1 MEDGMNNYQD
11 YEVER
16 EIDIKDLCFS
26 LLNKWKQVLVGTIII
41 CILLC
46 SYGLMKNKKSTTS
59 KTDPTESLTEEQ
71 IENVENVY
79 SSYEQALKSRDIIL
93 SRVKNSALSQIDTNK
108 AVGRMV
114 SYIIESDIDNIYT
127 YYKSINVFAED
138 EQKEI
143 IKACNFNDE
152 TNNLDDLVS
161 ISGTASEYIAGL
173 SSDTTMK
180 TTMTVYIYANSDE
193 ALDTIESILD
203 DHIEGKNTITGSTC
217 TKLETVNNI
226 ETNYISDNQTNY
238 SNQLTDVYNKIYNLE
253 NITYLSE
260 DELTYYTSL
269 IEGTNDSDETTT
281 VTTTSF
287 NWKKY
292 GAVGIAGGLFVMCF
306 FYAMIYVL
314 SGKVHA
320 SDDFKAYGVDSIG
333 TLDYSKDDV
342 SKEMWLVSSITSF
355 MKLHELKKLYI
366 TLDYKNEKIEKTL
379 NTFVEELK
387 KQGIETIIGDP
398 LKEREAFNN
407 LMSSEAVVLFETA
420 EQSKYDSVSKIIDL
434 ANRQNISLVG
444 SIVGKM

>member
-1 MEDGMNNYQD
+1 MNNYQD

-26 LLNKWKQVLVGTIII
+26 LLKKWKQILVGTIIM
-41 CILLC
+41 CVLLC
-46 SYGLMKNKKSTTS
+46 SYGLMKNKKNTTS
-59 KTDPTESLTEEQ
+59 KTNPTESLTEEQ
-71 IENVENVY
+71 IENVKNAY
-79 SSYEQALKSRDIIL
+79 SSYEQALKFKDIVL
-93 SRVKNSALSQIDTNK
+93 SRVKNSALAQIDTDK

-114 SYIIESDIDNIYT
+114 SYIIESDIDNIYS
-127 YYKSINVFAED
+127 YYKGINVFAED

-143 IKACNFNDE
+143 IKACNFNDD

-161 ISGTASEYIAGL
+161 ISGKESEYISGV
-173 SSDTTMK
+173 SSTTDMK
-180 TTMTVYIYANSDE
+180 TAMTVYIYANSDD
-193 ALDTIESILD
+193 ALDTIESILEN
-203 DHIEGKNTITGSTC
+203 HIEGKSSITGSTC
-217 TKLETVNNI
+217 TKLETVDDI
-226 ETNYISDNQTNY
+226 ETYYISDNQNGL
-238 SNQLTDVYNKIYNLE
+238 SDQLDNINNKIYNLE
-253 NITYLSE
+253 NITYLSD

-269 IEGTNDSDETTT
+269 IEGEEEETTT
-281 VTTTSF
+281 VTTSSF

-292 GAVGIAGGLFVMCF
+292 GVVGVAGGLFVMCF
-306 FYAMIYVL
+306 FYAMMYVL

-320 SDDFKAYGVDSIG
+320 SDDFKAYGLDSIG

-355 MKLHELKKLYI
+355 MKLHELKKIYI
-366 TLDYKNEKIEKTL
+366 SLDYKNEKIEKTL

-387 KQGIETIIGDP
+387 KQDISVIIGDP
-398 LKEREAFNN
+398 LKERESFNN

>member
-1 MEDGMNNYQD
+1 MNNYQD

-26 LLNKWKQVLVGTIII
+26 LLNKWKQILAGTVVI
-41 CILLC
+41 CVLLC

-59 KTDPTESLTEEQ
+59 KTDIKESLTKEQ
-71 IENVENVY
+71 IADVEDAY
-79 SSYEQALKSRDIIL
+79 STYQQAIKSRDIIL
-93 SRVKNSALSQIDTNK
+93 SRVKNSALAQINSDE

-114 SYIIESDIDNIYT
+114 SYIIESDIDNIYS

-152 TNNLDDLVS
+152 TNNLDDLVT
-161 ISGTASEYIAGL
+161 ISGKESEFIAGV
-173 SSDTTMK
+173 SSNSNMK
-180 TTMTVYIYANSDE
+180 TAMTVYIYANSDE
-193 ALDTIESILD
+193 ALDTIQSILEN
-203 DHIEGKNTITGSTC
+203 HIEGKSSITGATC
-217 TKLETVNNI
+217 TKLETVDDI
-226 ETNYISDNQTNY
+226 ETYYISDNQNGL
-238 SNQLTDVYNKIYNLE
+238 SDQLDNINNKIYNLE

-269 IEGTNDSDETTT
+269 IEGEEDETTT
-281 VTTTSF
+281 VTTSSF

-292 GAVGIAGGLFVMCF
+292 GVVGVAGGLFVMCF

-366 TLDYKNEKIEKTL
+366 TLDYKNEKIENTL

-387 KQGIETIIGDP
+387 KQGIETVIGDP

-420 EQSKYDSVSKIIDL
+420 EQSKYDSVSKIVDL

>member
-1 MEDGMNNYQD
+1 MNNYQD

-16 EIDIKDLCFS
+16 EINIKDLCFS
-26 LLNKWKQVLVGTIII
+26 LLNKWKQIIVGTIII
-41 CILLC
+41 CVLLC

-59 KTDPTESLTEEQ
+59 KTDSTESLTEEQ

-93 SRVKNSALSQIDTNK
+93 SRVKNSALSQIDTDK

-114 SYIIESDIDNIYT
+114 SYIIESDIDNIYS

-143 IKACNFNDE
+143 IKACNFNDD

-161 ISGTASEYIAGL
+161 ISGKESEFIAGV
-173 SSDTTMK
+173 SSNSNMK
-180 TTMTVYIYANSDE
+180 NAMTVYIYANSDE
-193 ALDTIESILD
+193 ALDTIQSILEN
-203 DHIEGKNTITGSTC
+203 HIEGKSSITGATC
-217 TKLETVNNI
+217 TKLETVDDI
-226 ETNYISDNQTNY
+226 DTNYISDNQTNY
-238 SNQLTDVYNKIYNLE
+238 SNQLTDIYNKIYNLE

-269 IEGTNDSDETTT
+269 IEGEEDETTT
-281 VTTTSF
+281 VTTSSF

-292 GAVGIAGGLFVMCF
+292 GVVGVAGGLFVMCF

-320 SDDFKAYGVDSIG
+320 SDDFKTYGVDSIG

>member
-1 MEDGMNNYQD
+1 MNNYQD

-26 LLNKWKQVLVGTIII
+26 LLNKWKQILAGTVVI
-41 CILLC
+41 CVLLC

-59 KTDPTESLTEEQ
+59 KTDIKESLTKEQ
-71 IENVENVY
+71 IADVEDAY
-79 SSYEQALKSRDIIL
+79 STYQQAIKSRDIIL
-93 SRVKNSALSQIDTNK
+93 SRVKNSALAQINSDE

-114 SYIIESDIDNIYT
+114 SYIIESDIDNIYS

-152 TNNLDDLVS
+152 TNNLDDLVT
-161 ISGTASEYIAGL
+161 ISGKESEFIAGV
-173 SSDTTMK
+173 SSNSNMK
-180 TTMTVYIYANSDE
+180 TAMTVYIYANSDE
-193 ALDTIESILD
+193 ALDTIQSILEN
-203 DHIEGKNTITGSTC
+203 HIEGKSSITGATC
-217 TKLETVNNI
+217 TKLETVDDI
-226 ETNYISDNQTNY
+226 ETYYISDNQNGL
-238 SNQLTDVYNKIYNLE
+238 SDQLDNINNKIYNLE

-269 IEGTNDSDETTT
+269 IEGEEDETTT
-281 VTTTSF
+281 VTTSSF

-292 GAVGIAGGLFVMCF
+292 GVVGVAGGLFVMCF

-366 TLDYKNEKIEKTL
+366 TLDYKNEKIEKIL

-387 KQGIETIIGDP
+387 KQGIETVIGDP

>member
-1 MEDGMNNYQD
+1 MNNYQD

-26 LLNKWKQVLVGTIII
+26 LLKKWKRILVGTIII
-41 CILLC
+41 CVLLC

-59 KTDPTESLTEEQ
+59 KTDPKKSLTEEE
-71 IENVENVY
+71 IENVENAY
-79 SSYEQALKSRDIIL
+79 TSYEQALKSRDIVL
-93 SRVKNSALSQIDTNK
+93 SRVKNSALAQINTDK

-114 SYIIESDIDNIYT
+114 SYIIESDIDNIYS
-127 YYKSINVFAED
+127 YYRSINIFNSD

-143 IKACNFNDE
+143 IKSCNFNDE
-152 TNNLDDLVS
+152 TNNIDDLVT
-161 ISGTASEYIAGL
+161 ISGKESEFIAGV
-173 SSDTTMK
+173 SSSTDMK
-180 TTMTVYIYANSDE
+180 TAMTVYIYANSDE
-193 ALDTIESILD
+193 ALDTIQSILEN
-203 DHIEGKNTITGSTC
+203 HIEGKSSITGATC
-217 TKLETVNNI
+217 TKLETVDDI
-226 ETNYISDNQTNY
+226 ETYYISDNQNGL
-238 SNQLTDVYNKIYNLE
+238 SDQLDNINNKIYNLE

-269 IEGTNDSDETTT
+269 IEGKEEETTT
-281 VTTTSF
+281 VTTSSF

-292 GAVGIAGGLFVMCF
+292 GVVGVAGGLFVMCF
-306 FYAMIYVL
+306 FYAMMYVL

-320 SDDFKAYGVDSIG
+320 SDDFKAYGLDSIG
-333 TLDYSKDDV
+333 TLDYSESDI

-366 TLDYKNEKIEKTL
+366 SLDYKNDKIESTL

-387 KQGIETIIGDP
+387 KQDISVVMGDP
-398 LKEREAFNN
+398 LKERESFNN
-407 LMSSEAVVLFETA
+407 LISSEAVVLFETA

>member
-1 MEDGMNNYQD
+1 MNNYQD

-16 EIDIKDLCFS
+16 EINIKDLCFS
-26 LLNKWKQVLVGTIII
+26 LLNKWKQIIVGTIII
-41 CILLC
+41 CVLLC

-93 SRVKNSALSQIDTNK
+93 SRVKNSALSQIDTDK

-143 IKACNFNDE
+143 IKACNFNDD

-161 ISGTASEYIAGL
+161 ISGKESEFIAGV
-173 SSDTTMK
+173 SSNSNMK
-180 TTMTVYIYANSDE
+180 NAMTVYIYANSDE
-193 ALDTIESILD
+193 ALDTIQSILEN
-203 DHIEGKNTITGSTC
+203 HIEGKSSITGATC
-217 TKLETVNNI
+217 TKLETVDDI
-226 ETNYISDNQTNY
+226 DTNYISDNQTNY
-238 SNQLTDVYNKIYNLE
+238 SNQLTDIYNKIYNLE

-269 IEGTNDSDETTT
+269 IEGEEDETTT
-281 VTTTSF
+281 VTTSSF

-292 GAVGIAGGLFVMCF
+292 GVVGVAGGLFVMCF

-320 SDDFKAYGVDSIG
+320 SDDFKTYGVDSIG

-366 TLDYKNEKIEKTL
+366 TLDYKNEKIENTL

>member
-1 MEDGMNNYQD
+1 MYMNNYQD

-16 EIDIKDLCFS
+16 EINIKDLCFS

-41 CILLC
+41 CVLLC
-46 SYGLMKNKKSTTS
+46 SYGLMKNKKATVS
-59 KTDPTESLTEEQ
+59 KTDIKKSLTEEE
-71 IENVENVY
+71 IENVEDAY
-79 SSYEQALKSRDIIL
+79 STYQQAKKSRDIIL
-93 SRVKNSALSQIDTNK
+93 SRVKNSALSQIDTDE

-114 SYIIESDIDNIYT
+114 SYIIESDIDNIYS

-143 IKACNFNDE
+143 IKACNFNDD

-161 ISGTASEYIAGL
+161 ISGKESEFIAGV
-173 SSDTTMK
+173 SSNTNMK
-180 TTMTVYIYANSDE
+180 TAMTVYIYANSDE
-193 ALDTIESILD
+193 ALDTIQSILEN
-203 DHIEGKNTITGSTC
+203 HIEGKSSITGATC
-217 TKLETVNNI
+217 TKLETVDDI
-226 ETNYISDNQTNY
+226 ETYYISDNQNGL
-238 SNQLTDVYNKIYNLE
+238 SDQLDNINNKIYNLE

-292 GAVGIAGGLFVMCF
+292 GVVGIAGGLFVMCF

-320 SDDFKAYGVDSIG
+320 SDDFKVYGVDSIG

>member
-1 MEDGMNNYQD
+1 MNNYQD

-16 EIDIKDLCFS
+16 EINIKDLCFS
-26 LLNKWKQVLVGTIII
+26 LLNKWKQIIVGTIII
-41 CILLC
+41 CVLLC

-93 SRVKNSALSQIDTNK
+93 SRVKNSALSQIDTDK

-114 SYIIESDIDNIYT
+114 SYIIESDIDNIYS

-143 IKACNFNDE
+143 IKACNFNDD

-161 ISGTASEYIAGL
+161 ISGKESEFIAGV
-173 SSDTTMK
+173 SSNSNMK
-180 TTMTVYIYANSDE
+180 NAMTVYIYANSDE
-193 ALDTIESILD
+193 ALDTIQSILEN
-203 DHIEGKNTITGSTC
+203 HIEGKSSITGATC
-217 TKLETVNNI
+217 TKLETVDDI
-226 ETNYISDNQTNY
+226 DTNYISDNQTNY
-238 SNQLTDVYNKIYNLE
+238 SNQLTDIYNKIYNLE

-269 IEGTNDSDETTT
+269 IEGEEDETTT
-281 VTTTSF
+281 VTTSSF

-292 GAVGIAGGLFVMCF
+292 GVVGVAGGLFVMCF

-320 SDDFKAYGVDSIG
+320 SDDFKTYGVDSIG

>member
-1 MEDGMNNYQD
+1 MNNYQD
-11 YEVER
+11 YDVER

-26 LLNKWKQVLVGTIII
+26 LLKKWKRILVGTIII
-41 CILLC
+41 CVLLC

-59 KTDPTESLTEEQ
+59 KTDPKKSLTEEE
-71 IENVENVY
+71 IENVENAY
-79 SSYEQALKSRDIIL
+79 TSYEQALKSRDIIL
-93 SRVKNSALSQIDTNK
+93 SRVKNSALVQIDTDE

-114 SYIIESDIDNIYT
+114 SYIIESDIDNIYS

-143 IKACNFNDE
+143 IKACNFNDD
-152 TNNLDDLVS
+152 TNNLDDLVT
-161 ISGTASEYIAGL
+161 ISGKESEFISGV
-173 SSDTTMK
+173 SSSTNMK
-180 TTMTVYIYANSDE
+180 TAMTVYIYANSDD
-193 ALDTIESILD
+193 ALDTIQSILEN
-203 DHIEGKNTITGSTC
+203 HIEGKSSITGATC
-217 TKLETVNNI
+217 TKLETVDDI
-226 ETNYISDNQTNY
+226 ETYYISDNQNGL
-238 SNQLTDVYNKIYNLE
+238 SDQLDNINNKIYNLE

-269 IEGTNDSDETTT
+269 IEGEEEETTT
-281 VTTTSF
+281 VTTSSF

-292 GAVGIAGGLFVMCF
+292 GVVGVAGGLFVMCF
-306 FYAMIYVL
+306 FYAMIYIL
-314 SGKVHA
+314 SGKVH
-320 SDDFKAYGVDSIG
+320 STDDFKAYGLDAIG

-366 TLDYKNEKIEKTL
+366 SLDYKNKKIESTL
-379 NTFVEELK
+379 NTIVEELK
-387 KQGIETIIGDP
+387 KQDISVIIGDP
-398 LKEREAFNN
+398 LKERESFNN
-407 LMSSEAVVLFETA
+407 LMSSEAIVLFETA